1 MATKVTRKSQLR
13 ELAYAHDRWE
23 RSSDCEL
30 YHVYGRYSQAKVNAW
45 EYCKELEAKFTGTGL
60 RIIGHNSSFFSCGF
74 EGLDPD
80 TGEVIFMYITKSKD
94 WYAPVTDIEEAMV

>member
-13 ELAYAHDRWE
+13 ELAYAYDRWE

-30 YHVYGRYSQAKVNAW
+30 YHVYGSFSQDKAKAW

-60 RIIGHNSSFFSCGF
+60 RIISHNGWKFSAGF
-74 EGLDPD
+74 TGVDPD
-80 TGEVIFMYITKSKD
+80 TGEVMFMYITKSKD
-94 WYAPVTDIEEAMV
+94 WYAPITDIEEVTV